1 MDDNLK
7 TLRQI
12 IAKNQVEQQLDD
24 ARAVVKELEKELLRI
39 IDELG
44 ENLD

>member
-12 IAKNQVEQQLDD
+12 AKNQVEQKLYD
-24 ARAVVKELEKELLRI
+24 ARAVVEELEKEILRI